1 MLTRIARF
9 VEGAFLPL
17 ALGFSALALVW
28 PGLFTWLAPYI
39 SPALGVIMFGMGLAL
54 RVEDFVGLVPKWRL
68 VLLGVF
74 LQYSIM
80 PGVAVAV
87 AWLLD
92 LDPQTAV
99 GVVLVGSCPGGT
111 ASNVITYLAGGN
123 LALSVVLTL
132 VTTLLAPLLTPALV
146 AAYCGTRLDVDALA
160 MASTVFWIVAF
171 PVLDGL
177 VLRRLLR
184 RRLEPVLAVFPSLSM
199 VVVALVI
206 ACVVGLNRDT
216 VLAFPGLVLAA
227 VVLHNLAGFGLGWL
241 GARAF
246 TRDRADVAALAIEVG
261 MQNSGLGVALAKL
274 YFSPAAALPAAL
286 FSLEQNLAGVVLA
299 KWWRR
304 RGDQEASGQRQASR
318 ATRT

>member
-1 MLTRIARF
+1 MLLRIARF
-9 VEGAFLPL
+9 MEGAFLPL
-17 ALGFSALALVW
+17 ALGCSALALVW

-54 RVEDFVGLVPKWRL
+54 RVEDFAGLVPKWRL
-68 VLLGVF
+68 VVLGVF
-74 LQYSIM
+74 LQFTIM
-80 PGVAVAV
+80 PGVAVAL
-87 AWLLD
+87 ARLLD

-177 VLRRLLR
+177 LLRRLLR
-184 RRLEPVLAVFPSLSM
+184 RRLEPVLVLFPSLSM
-199 VVVALVI
+199 LVVALVI
-206 ACVVGLNRDT
+206 ACVVGLNRET
-216 VLAFPGLVLAA
+216 VLAFPGLAMAA

-274 YFSPAAALPAAL
+274 YFSPAAALPGAL
-286 FSLEQNLAGVVLA
+286 FSLEQNLAGAMLA
-299 KWWRR
+299 RWWRR
-304 RGDQEASGQRQASR
+304 GGG
-318 ATRT
+318 